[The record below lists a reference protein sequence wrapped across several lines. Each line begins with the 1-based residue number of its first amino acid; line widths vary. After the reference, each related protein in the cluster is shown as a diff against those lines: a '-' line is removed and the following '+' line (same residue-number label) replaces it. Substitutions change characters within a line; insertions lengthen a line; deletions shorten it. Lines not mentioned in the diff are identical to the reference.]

1 MLLRFDPACQTAI
14 DLAKRALPE
23 GVELDIGTLLSAL
36 YHWGGL
42 KPKYAALGGFMP
54 QPVSRREKLPEKVGL
69 APEIRPVFQVFA
81 ERGTPVPAE
90 ELFLVLLHCAAGR
103 RFVAG
108 QAAPGTS
115 LPVLAASQP
124 AARDNWR
131 SSPERLS
138 AIQALS
144 SYGRMLTGTE
154 PAPGQVVEREQV
166 LKALVRT
173 LSKMKRRNVI
183 LVGPAGTGKSAL
195 IYELSRRMY
204 RRDASLPARLRDMDI
219 FELSPAFLR
228 SGTTMMGQYDERVK
242 GLLQLLQAHSQIILF
257 VDEMHALFQSAVHER
272 TPYSDANESFKGALG
287 RGEITCIGCTT
298 PGEYR
303 HSIEPDRALERRFGI
318 IRLEAP
324 SRQTTLAILKARKP
338 ALEAFYR
345 PLSIPEE
352 MLERAL
358 DLTEEYLP
366 SRYQPDK
373 SLQLVD
379 EACAWCTTTEP
390 VAPAVTEESLLQ
402 ALEGMVGQLLPRAA
416 ELTEAQV
423 YDRLS
428 QKIIGQE
435 DALREIAE
443 AFVAGLGKW
452 SRRSGPRG
460 VFLFGGPTGVGKTE
474 TALLLSKI
482 LGGDRENLVRV
493 DCNTLPGAFHETGQT
508 LNRLLG
514 VPPGYLGYAR
524 GQGGLLS
531 RIRDFPQ
538 SVVLFDEF
546 EKAGLAVSRLLLQII
561 DEGKVEDVDGTVLD
575 FRRAY
580 LVFTTNAGCSYD
592 RRPLGFNAQEQRL
605 LETPAADLE
614 AVKRELRAVGLG
626 EEFFGRITHFVLFKG
641 LDQQSI
647 RTILESQLAGLRQTS
662 ETRGLALV
670 WADNLVSHLAA
681 EWQPR
686 FGVRCAATMLRHRI
700 GEQLDLAE
708 TQGELKGIS
717 QIRLDVLPL
726 EKKGTEQGFAGLAV
740 RRLEGKTLVIS
751 VA

>member
-352 MLERAL
+352 ML
-358 DLTEEYLP
+358 
-366 SRYQPDK
+366 
-373 SLQLVD
+373 
-379 EACAWCTTTEP
+379 
-390 VAPAVTEESLLQ
+390 
-402 ALEGMVGQLLPRAA
+402 
-416 ELTEAQV
+416 
-423 YDRLS
+423 DR
-428 QKIIGQE
+428 
-435 DALREIAE
+435 
-443 AFVAGLGKW
+443 
-452 SRRSGPRG
+452 P
-460 VFLFGGPTGVGKTE
+460 
-474 TALLLSKI
+474 
-482 LGGDRENLVRV
+482 
-493 DCNTLPGAFHETGQT
+493 
-508 LNRLLG
+508 
-514 VPPGYLGYAR
+514 
-524 GQGGLLS
+524 
-531 RIRDFPQ
+531 
-538 SVVLFDEF
+538 
-546 EKAGLAVSRLLLQII
+546 
-561 DEGKVEDVDGTVLD
+561 
-575 FRRAY
+575 
-580 LVFTTNAGCSYD
+580 
-592 RRPLGFNAQEQRL
+592 
-605 LETPAADLE
+605 
-614 AVKRELRAVGLG
+614 
-626 EEFFGRITHFVLFKG
+626 
-641 LDQQSI
+641 
-647 RTILESQLAGLRQTS
+647 
-662 ETRGLALV
+662 
-670 WADNLVSHLAA
+670 
-681 EWQPR
+681 
-686 FGVRCAATMLRHRI
+686 
-700 GEQLDLAE
+700 
-708 TQGELKGIS
+708 
-717 QIRLDVLPL
+717 
-726 EKKGTEQGFAGLAV
+726 
-740 RRLEGKTLVIS
+740 
-751 VA
+751 